1 MSLQN
6 YVVKWTLCVELI
18 IGSEKSDRKLWPAGP
33 YQHARAFICIRDHIL
48 VFAIHPVRQAPQEKS
63 SRSRETIVYPTN
75 DRDRVCRQPIFIG
88 LLLVV
93 SKLDCF
99 L

>member
-1 MSLQN
+1 M
-6 YVVKWTLCVELI
+6 I
-18 IGSEKSDRKLWPAGP
+18 IRSEKSDRKLWPAGP
-33 YQHARAFICIRDHIL
+33 DQHARASIYIRDHIL

-75 DRDRVCRQPIFIG
+75 DRNRLGRKSIFTG
-88 LLLVV
+88 LLPVV
-93 SKLDCF
+93 SKLACF